1 MQNFSLTAPTAP
13 TPAQLSQAQSDQP
26 IHFVLFEYE
35 FFGWS
40 WIGIGLFD
48 DLESDR
54 YYNSARTAR
63 RAAERAIRAA
73 LA

>member
-1 MQNFSLTAPTAP
+1 MQNFTPTAP
-13 TPAQLSQAQSDQP
+13 TTTELRQAEADQP
-26 IHFVLFEYE
+26 VHYILLEYE

-40 WIGIGLFD
+40 WIGVGLFD

-73 LA
+73 IA